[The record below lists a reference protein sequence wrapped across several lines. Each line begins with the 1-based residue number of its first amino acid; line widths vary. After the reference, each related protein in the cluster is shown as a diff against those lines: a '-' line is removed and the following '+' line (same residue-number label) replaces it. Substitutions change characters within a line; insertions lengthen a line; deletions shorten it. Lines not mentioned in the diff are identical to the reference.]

1 MPELQGVGHV
11 ALTVTD
17 PKRSADFYNR
27 LFDAQTVFT
36 VEDEIG
42 PLTICVSPAMMFGFR
57 THPSTSEADRFD
69 PARVGLDHLGF
80 HVADRQQLE
89 AWQVRLDEQSV
100 ANSGIIEDEGGLH
113 LNAKDPD
120 NIALEFFYMPPQVE
134 NRGPEESR
142 AGAAIGMMP
151 EGTGSTFEPEEDAK
165 LRAEV
170 AQARIHVARFVISQK
185 PVDHV
190 QGCSLDEIGRVGCC
204 DSRSGQAW
212 YFSSAASKPSPPE

>member
-1 MPELQGVGHV
+1 VVNVPELQGVGHI

-27 LFDAQTVFT
+27 LFDAQTVLT

-57 THPSTSEADRFD
+57 THPSTGEADRFD

-89 AWQVRLDEQSV
+89 AWHVRLDEEGV
-100 ANSGIIEDEGGLH
+100 TNSGIIEDENGLH

-120 NIALEFFYMPPQVE
+120 NIALEFFYMPPRVE
-134 NRGPEESR
+134 KPEGR
-142 AGAAIGMMP
+142 KKAVAGVEIGMMP
-151 EGTGSTFEPEEDAK
+151 EGSGSTFELEEDTKA
-165 LRAEV
+165 
-170 AQARIHVARFVISQK
+170 
-185 PVDHV
+185 
-190 QGCSLDEIGRVGCC
+190 
-204 DSRSGQAW
+204 
-212 YFSSAASKPSPPE
+212 

>member
-1 MPELQGVGHV
+1 MPGLQGVGHV

-17 PKRSADFYNR
+17 PKRSADSYNR
-27 LFDAQTVFT
+27 LFDAQTVLT

-57 THPSTSEADRFD
+57 THPSTGEADGFD

-89 AWQVRLDEQSV
+89 AWQVRLDEQGV

-120 NIALEFFYMPPQVE
+120 NIALEFFYSPHRSRT
-134 NRGPEESR
+134 RGSEESR
-142 AGAAIGMMP
+142 SRCRNRHDAGGQGQHIRARRGH
-151 EGTGSTFEPEEDAK
+151 GSSE
-165 LRAEV
+165 LR
-170 AQARIHVARFVISQK
+170 F
-185 PVDHV
+185 
-190 QGCSLDEIGRVGCC
+190 RV
-204 DSRSGQAW
+204 
-212 YFSSAASKPSPPE
+212 P

>member
-1 MPELQGVGHV
+1 VVNVPELQGVGHI

-27 LFDAQTVFT
+27 LFDAQTVLT

-57 THPSTSEADRFD
+57 THPSTGETDRFD

-89 AWQVRLDEQSV
+89 AWQVRLDEQGV
-100 ANSGIIEDEGGLH
+100 ANSGIIEDEDGLH

-120 NIALEFFYMPPQVE
+120 NIALEFFYLPTQVE
-134 NRGPEESR
+134 KPKGRKKAV
-142 AGAAIGMMP
+142 AGAEVGMMP
-151 EGTGSTFEPEEDAK
+151 EGKGSTFEPEEDSK
-165 LRAEV
+165 
-170 AQARIHVARFVISQK
+170 AQS
-185 PVDHV
+185 
-190 QGCSLDEIGRVGCC
+190 
-204 DSRSGQAW
+204 
-212 YFSSAASKPSPPE
+212 